1 MDESTQLQQ
10 AQLAAVLGGDPS
22 QFETLIS
29 SLMSSSNETRSQAE
43 LIFNLAKQ
51 HDPNSLCLKLAH
63 LLQFSP
69 HLDARAMSAVLLRK
83 LLTRDDSY
91 LWPRLSP
98 QTQSS
103 LKSILLACL
112 QQESVKSNTK
122 KLCDTVS
129 ELASGILPDNGW
141 PELLPFMFQCVTS
154 DSVKLQESAFL
165 IFAQLSQYIGES
177 LIPFIKELHGVFL
190 QCLGSSTNFDVK
202 IAALNAVIN
211 FIQCLDNSS
220 DRDRFQDL
228 LPSMIRTLTEALNNG
243 NEATAQEALELLIEL
258 AGTEPRFLRRQL
270 VDVVGSML
278 QIAEAE
284 SLEEGTRHLAIE
296 FVITLAEAR
305 ERAPG
310 MMRKLPQFISRLF
323 GILMRMLLDI
333 EDDPAW
339 HSAENED
346 EDAGE
351 TSNYS
356 VGQECLDR
364 LAISLGGNT
373 IVPVASEQLPA
384 YLAAPEWQKHH
395 AALIAL
401 AQIAEGCSKVMLK
414 NLEQVVTMV
423 LNSFYDPHPR
433 VRWAAINAI
442 GQLSTDLG
450 PDLQNQYHQRVLPAL
465 AAAMDDFQ
473 NPRVQAHAASAV
485 LNFSENCTP
494 EILTPYLDG
503 VVSKLLV
510 LLQNGKQ
517 MVQEGALTALASV
530 ADSSQEHFQKY
541 YDAVMPYLKT
551 ILVNAN
557 DKANRMLRA
566 KSMECISLVGMAVGK
581 EKFRDDAK
589 QVMDVLLSL
598 QVSQMESDDPT
609 TSYMLQAWARL
620 CKCLGQDFLPYMS
633 VVMPPLLQSAQLK
646 PDVTITSA
654 DSDNDI
660 DDSDDESMETITLGD
675 KRIGIKTSVLEEK
688 ATACNMLCC
697 YADELK
703 EGFFPWIDQ
712 VAPTLVPL
720 LKFYFHEEVRKAA
733 VSAMPELLRSA
744 KLAVEKG
751 LSQGR
756 NESYVKQLSDYIIPA
771 LVEALHKEPDTEIC
785 ASMLDALNECLQIS
799 GVLVDE
805 GQVRSV
811 VDEVKLVITASSS
824 RKRERAER
832 AKAEDF
838 DAEEGELIKEENEQE
853 EEVFDQVGEILGTLI
868 KTFKASFLP
877 FFDELSS
884 YLTPMWGK
892 DKTAEERRIAICIFD
907 DVAEQCR
914 EAALKYYDTYLP
926 FLLEACNDDNPD
938 VRQAAVYGL
947 GVCAEVGG
955 SVFKHLVGEALSRLN
970 VVIRH
975 PNAKQPDNVMAYDNA
990 VSALGKICQFHRDS
1004 IDSAQVVPA
1013 WLNCLPITGD
1023 LIEAKAVHEQL
1034 CSMVERSDRE
1044 LLGPNNQYL
1053 PKIVSVF
1060 AEVVCGKDLATEQT
1074 VSRMVNLLRQ
1084 LQQTLPP
1091 ATWASTL
1098 SVLHPQQQ
1106 MALQSILSS

>member
-1 MDESTQLQQ
+1 MDQQ
-10 AQLAAVLGGDPS
+10 SQLALILGPDPIP
-22 QFETLIS
+22 FETLVS
-29 SLMSSSNETRSQAE
+29 HLMSSSNEQRSHAE
-43 LIFNLAKQ
+43 ALFNLCKQ
-51 HDPNSLCLKLAH
+51 SDPDALCLRLAH
-63 LLQFSP
+63 LLQVCTQP
-69 HLDARAMSAVLLRK
+69 EIRAMAAILLRK

-91 LWPRLSP
+91 IWPRLNIS
-98 QTQSS
+98 TQSS
-103 LKSILLACL
+103 LKSVLLSQIQVETTKNL
-112 QQESVKSNTK
+112 SK
-122 KLCDTVS
+122 KLCDTVA
-129 ELASGILPDNGW
+129 ELASSILPENGW
-141 PELLPFMFQCVTS
+141 PELLPFMFQCVSS
-154 DSVKLQESAFL
+154 DSPKLQESAFL
-165 IFAQLSQYIGES
+165 IFAQLSQYIGDV
-177 LIPFIKELHGVFL
+177 LTPFIKDLHTVFL
-190 QCLGSSTNFDVK
+190 RCLSESSNADVK

-211 FIQCLDNSS
+211 FIQCLTSSS

-228 LPSMIRTLTEALNNG
+228 LPAMMRTLTEALNNG

-296 FVITLAEAR
+296 FVVTLAEAR

-323 GILMRMLLDI
+323 AILMRMLLDI
-333 EDDPAW
+333 EDDAAW
-339 HSAENED
+339 HTAESED

-384 YLAAPEWQKHH
+384 YLAASEWQKHH

-401 AQIAEGCSKVMLK
+401 AQIAEGCAKVMIK
-414 NLEQVVTMV
+414 NLEQVVSMV
-423 LNSFYDPHPR
+423 LNTFHDSHPR

-465 AAAMDDFQ
+465 AGAMDDFQ

-503 VVSKLLV
+503 IVSKLLV

-541 YDAVMPYLKT
+541 YDAVMPYLKA
-551 ILVNAN
+551 ILVNAT
-557 DKANRMLRA
+557 DKSNRMLRA
-566 KSMECISLVGMAVGK
+566 KSLECISLVGMAVGK

-589 QVMDVLLSL
+589 QVMEVLMSL
-598 QVSQMESDDPT
+598 QGSQMETDDPT

-660 DDSDDESMETITLGD
+660 EDSDDESMETITLGD

-751 LSQGR
+751 MAQGR
-756 NESYVKQLSDYIIPA
+756 NETYVKQLSDYIIPA

-785 ASMLDALNECLQIS
+785 ASMLDALNECIQIS
-799 GVLVDE
+799 GPLLDE
-805 GQVRSV
+805 SQVRSI
-811 VDEVKLVITASSS
+811 VDEIKQVITASAS

-853 EEVFDQVGEILGTLI
+853 EEVFDQVGEILGTLV

-914 EAALKYYDTYLP
+914 EAAIKYYDTYLP
-926 FLLEACNDDNPD
+926 FILEACNDENPD

-947 GVCAEVGG
+947 GVCTEFGG
-955 SVFKHLVGEALSRLN
+955 PVFKPLVGEALSRLN
-970 VVIRH
+970 AVIRH
-975 PNAKQPDNVMAYDNA
+975 PNALQPENVMAYDNA
-990 VSALGKICQFHRDS
+990 VSALGKICLFHRDS
-1004 IDSAQVVPA
+1004 IDAAQIVPA
-1013 WLNCLPITGD
+1013 WLNCLPIKGD
-1023 LIEAKAVHEQL
+1023 LIEAKVVHEQL
-1034 CSMVERSDRE
+1034 CSMVER
-1044 LLGPNNQYL
+1044 
-1053 PKIVSVF
+1053 
-1060 AEVVCGKDLATEQT
+1060 
-1074 VSRMVNLLRQ
+1074 
-1084 LQQTLPP
+1084 
-1091 ATWASTL
+1091 
-1098 SVLHPQQQ
+1098 
-1106 MALQSILSS
+1106 